1 MADWTF
7 ISFTTE
13 PRSRHLPYRRCESAS
28 ALWEERIGKILQHG
42 RHAVV
47 TVRTSNGQVLQ
58 NEVWH
63 EAMKREDLEEK
74 FDSLVAPQWGE
85 EKTRRLKER
94 IRGLES
100 AKSVRPLM
108 EELQG

>member
-1 MADWTF
+1 
-7 ISFTTE
+7 
-13 PRSRHLPYRRCESAS
+13 
-28 ALWEERIGKILQHG
+28 
-42 RHAVV
+42 
-47 TVRTSNGQVLQ
+47 
-58 NEVWH
+58 
-63 EAMKREDLEEK
+63 MKREDLEEK

>member
-1 MADWTF
+1 M
-7 ISFTTE
+7 
-13 PRSRHLPYRRCESAS
+13 R
-28 ALWEERIGKILQHG
+28 ERIRFVGREDWQDPQHG

-47 TVRTSNGQVLQ
+47 SVRTSNGQVLQ

-63 EAMKREDLEEK
+63 EPMKRKDLDEK
-74 FDSLVAPQWGE
+74 FDGLVAPKWGE
-85 EKTRRLKER
+85 EKTGRLKER

-108 EELQG
+108 EDLQG